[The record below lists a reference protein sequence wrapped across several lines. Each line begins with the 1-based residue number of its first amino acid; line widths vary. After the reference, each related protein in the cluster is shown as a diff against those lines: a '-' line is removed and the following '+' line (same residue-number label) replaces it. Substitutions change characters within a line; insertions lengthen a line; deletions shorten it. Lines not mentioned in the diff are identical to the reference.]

1 MAFPKPPV
9 IDTSN
14 RLPREPGVTDHEIS
28 QLDANDISFILK
40 DTLTPGHYANAEV
53 KRFIK
58 AYLQCRDTRQAAK
71 ESNIK
76 HVSALAMLQRQDI
89 RTAIDKITDQALLRY
104 GLDPNEIVEKVK
116 EIAFFDPAQICK
128 PDGTIIENLHEIPPE
143 TRRAIK
149 KFTAENIY
157 DKDPNGMPIIKGR
170 LIKVEFWDKLRGNEL
185 LGREVDLFKE
195 TTKVT
200 HDVSSNMKDILL
212 ESKARAEQRAIESRA
227 VRVIE
232 LSPAPSGVTDTVV
245 PSPVEKIDEKH
256 DTK

>member
-9 IDTSN
+9 IDTPN
-14 RLPREPGVTDHEIS
+14 RQPKQVGLNDHEIS
-28 QLDANDISFILK
+28 QLDADDIAFILK
-40 DTLTPGHYANAEV
+40 DTLTPNHYDNAEV

-71 ESNIK
+71 ESNL
-76 HVSALAMLQRQDI
+76 HHSRVLAMLQRRDI
-89 RTAIDKITDQALLRY
+89 RDAIDKITDQALLRY

-116 EIAFFDPAQICK
+116 EIAFFDPAQVCK

-157 DKDPNGMPIIKGR
+157 DKDPNGMPIIRGR

-212 ESKARAEQRAIESRA
+212 ESKARAEQRTLEARQ

-232 LSPAPSGVTDTVV
+232 LSPAPSGVTDTIN

>member
-9 IDTSN
+9 IDTPN
-14 RLPREPGVTDHEIS
+14 RAPKQVGVTDHELA
-28 QLDANDISFILK
+28 QLDHDDISFILQ

-71 ESNIK
+71 EAHVK
-76 HVSALAMLQRQDI
+76 HASALAMLQRQDI
-89 RTAIDKITDQALLRY
+89 RNAIDKITDQALLRF

-116 EIAFFDPAQICK
+116 EIAFFDPATLCK
-128 PDGTIIENLHEIPPE
+128 PDGTIIENMHEIPPE

-200 HDVSSNMKDILL
+200 HDVSSNMKEILL
-212 ESKARAEQRAIESRA
+212 ESKARAEQRTLESRQ

-232 LSPAPSGVTDTVV
+232 IAPSGVTDTVV
-245 PSPVEKIDEKH
+245 PSPVEKL
-256 DTK
+256 DTNGK